1 MAFWEGLDKI
11 GEKDHTEGAVEHHL
25 ENAVETSDVGVDH
38 RVIGVFLTLA
48 QPTLGAD
55 FHGVQELSGKL
66 AVGSDVRFEDYFL
79 GLDGSGDLFYGKT
92 FYLD

>member
-1 MAFWEGLDKI
+1 M
-11 GEKDHTEGAVEHHL
+11 
-25 ENAVETSDVGVDH
+25 
-38 RVIGVFLTLA
+38 IGVFLTLA

-66 AVGSDVRFEDYFL
+66 AVGSNVRFEDYFL

-92 FYLD
+92 FYLH